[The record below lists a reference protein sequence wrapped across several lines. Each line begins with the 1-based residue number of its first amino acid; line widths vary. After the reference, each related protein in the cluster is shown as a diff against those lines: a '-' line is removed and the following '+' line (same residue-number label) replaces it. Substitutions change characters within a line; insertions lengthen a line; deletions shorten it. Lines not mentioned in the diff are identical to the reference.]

1 MPDQEEERRLDE
13 RRHLGR
19 VVGVACGE
27 VIRTAPPA
35 AVGVGYRAGLQHLR
49 PGRSGRRW
57 GR

>member
-1 MPDQEEERRLDE
+1 
-13 RRHLGR
+13 
-19 VVGVACGE
+19 